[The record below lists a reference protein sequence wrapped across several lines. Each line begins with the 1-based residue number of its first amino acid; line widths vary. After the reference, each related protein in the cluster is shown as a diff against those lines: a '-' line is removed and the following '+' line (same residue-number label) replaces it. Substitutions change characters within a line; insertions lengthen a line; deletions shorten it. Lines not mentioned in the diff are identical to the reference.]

1 MKTKLKLAEFIAGYF
16 DAANRAFPSKYT
28 VRARDS
34 KLADRTGV
42 AFSLDRIMTEI
53 SRSEHFVYP

>member
-1 MKTKLKLAEFIAGYF
+1 MLIFQRYFRVKTKLKLAEFIAGYF

-42 AFSLDRIMTEI
+42 AFSLD
-53 SRSEHFVYP
+53 